1 MTNIN
6 TKSPVRVLVVDD
18 DELIQAAFC
27 LLVNSFDGVE
37 LAGKASTGTEAIEQT
52 CLLKPDLILMDMAIP
67 GMGGLEAT
75 NKIKAVVKKVKV
87 VALTSLEDPAQI
99 TQALEEGMDGF
110 LLKKASPG
118 ELKLAIETVVSGEQ
132 YLSPQVSDI
141 IAKAYLNERRRVKT
155 PAPLLTPREKQV
167 VERIVDGK
175 RMKQIAGELEISE
188 RTVEKHCEQARR
200 KMKASTIGEM
210 VALWLRMQEQQAS

>member
-1 MTNIN
+1 MNNIN
-6 TKSPVRVLVVDD
+6 PKSPVRVLVVDD

-52 CLLKPDLILMDMAIP
+52 CLLKPDLILMDMAMP
-67 GMGGLEAT
+67 DMGGLEAT

>member
-52 CLLKPDLILMDMAIP
+52 CLLKPDLILMDMAMP